1 MYKEGKI
8 GYYNG
13 IEVYCINFD
22 RLTKEMSEVNERVY
36 YAVKQKKGPNYYI
49 VN

>member
-1 MYKEGKI
+1 MYREGKI

-22 RLTKEMSEVNERVY
+22 RLTKEMSEVNEKVY
-36 YAVKQKKGPNYYI
+36 YAVK
-49 VN
+49 